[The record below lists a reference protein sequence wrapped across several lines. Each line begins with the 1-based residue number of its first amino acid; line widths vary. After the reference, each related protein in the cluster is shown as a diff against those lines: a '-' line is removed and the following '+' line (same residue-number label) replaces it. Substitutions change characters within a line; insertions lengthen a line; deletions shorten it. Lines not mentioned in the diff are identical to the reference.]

1 MLLNFSIFLIFS
13 ILIIISTLGYGIFI
27 SNKIFINSKYLSL
40 PLKGFF
46 GIFFLY
52 LISSFTHLILPHN
65 YIHNSIIIIIG
76 ILFFFKLINKT
87 INHKENLKHIIFFF
101 ACLFIGFVIS
111 KTNEDFP
118 YYHLPNSLQFALN
131 KLEFGL
137 GNINHGFKH
146 FSSLFLINSLFYLP
160 LVEIYLFNIT
170 NFMLQ
175 IFFFSSLTVILYKNH
190 NNNFTIILAL
200 ITLVTYLTKFYRL
213 SEYGADY
220 FGQFLVIL
228 SFIILS
234 IGFSVSKQSAKD
246 KKEVF
251 LIAIYLMMLAIT
263 TKFLYVI
270 YLLIPIF
277 VIFNQYNFKEIKELI
292 FEKKFFT
299 ISTATLLTVLFFNY
313 AATGCLIYPVIISCL
328 TETADWSIPKE
339 VINQLNLHYKA
350 WSKAGIGAGYG
361 TDDIKGYLS
370 GLSWIENWIKTYF
383 FNKVSDYILVILFI
397 SLILLLVFKKDLKKN
412 NKINFKI
419 HISLI
424 SYISIFLV
432 FSLWFFNF
440 PSLRYAGYSVF
451 FLLLVVP
458 LCIYLAKKLNFNKII
473 IKKKIKILII
483 LALVIFNLKNIQR
496 LNNELY
502 LKSYEHHNFLN
513 FPFYWVDNVEYESIL
528 INGKYFYEVTSNKS
542 CWNVP
547 PTCLRGDRNYLD
559 IQTKNGYFFY
569 KKR

>member
-13 ILIIISTLGYGIFI
+13 ILIVISTLGYGIFI
-27 SNKIFINSKYLSL
+27 SNKILRNTKYLSL

-76 ILFFFKLINKT
+76 LLFFFKLINKK

-101 ACLFIGFVIS
+101 ACLFIGFLIS

-118 YYHLPNSLQFALN
+118 YYHLPNSLQFAMN

-137 GNINHGFKH
+137 GNLNHGFKH
-146 FSSLFLINSLFYLP
+146 FSSLFFINSLFYLP

-175 IFFFSSLTVILYKNH
+175 IFFFSSLTVILFKSH

-200 ITLVTYLTKFYRL
+200 ITLITYLTKFYRL

-220 FGQFLVIL
+220 FGQFLVLL

-234 IGFSVSKQSAKD
+234 TSFSISKQSEID

-251 LIAIYLMMLAIT
+251 LISMYLMIFAIT
-263 TKFLYVI
+263 TKFLYLI
-270 YLLIPIF
+270 YLLIPMFI
-277 VIFNQYNFKEIKELI
+277 IFNHYNFKEIILFI

-299 ISTATLLTVLFFNY
+299 ISIATLLSVLFFNFT
-313 AATGCLIYPVIISCL
+313 ATGCLIYPVTISCFN
-328 TETADWSIPKE
+328 EFADWSVPKD
-339 VINQLNLHYKA
+339 VVNQLNLHYKA
-350 WSKAGIGAGYG
+350 WSKAGIGAGYSVED
-361 TDDIKGYLS
+361 TKGYLS
-370 GLSWIENWIKTYF
+370 SLSWIDNWIKTYF

-397 SLILLLVFKKDLKKN
+397 SLILLIVFKKDLKKN
-412 NKINFKI
+412 NDLNFKI
-419 HISLI
+419 NISLI

-440 PSLRYAGYSVF
+440 PSLRYAGYSIF

-458 LCIYLAKKLNFNKII
+458 LCIYLAKNLNFNKII

-483 LALVIFNLKNIQR
+483 LALIIFNFKNIQR
-496 LNNELY
+496 LNYEFN
-502 LKSYEHHNFLN
+502 LKNYEHHNFLN
-513 FPFYWVDNVEYESIL
+513 FPFYWVDNVEYETIL
-528 INGKYFYEVTSNKS
+528 ISGKYFYEITNNKA

-547 PTCLRGDRNYLD
+547 PTCLKDRNYLD
-559 IQTKNGYFFY
+559 IRNKNGYFFY
-569 KKR
+569 KKK

>member
-1 MLLNFSIFLIFS
+1 MFFNFFIFLFVS
-13 ILIIISTLGYGIFI
+13 ILIVLSTLGYGMVF
-27 SNKIFINSKYLSL
+27 SYKLFGNSRYLNL
-40 PLKGFF
+40 PLKGIF

-52 LISSFTHLILPHN
+52 LISSFTHLVLPHN
-65 YIHNSIIIIIG
+65 FVHNSIIIFLG
-76 ILFFFKLINKT
+76 LILFFKFSSRKNFEIYEFKLIV
-87 INHKENLKHIIFFF
+87 FFF
-101 ACLFIGFVIS
+101 TCLLLGFLIS
-111 KTNEDFP
+111 KTNEDFS

-137 GNINHGFKH
+137 GNLNHGFKH

-160 LVEIYLFNIT
+160 IVEYYLFNIT

-175 IFFFSSLTVILYKNH
+175 IFFFSSLAVILYKNYK
-190 NNNFTIILAL
+190 NNFTIILAL
-200 ITLVTYLTKFYRL
+200 VSLITYLTKFYRL

-220 FGQFLVIL
+220 FGQFLVLL

-234 IGFSVSKQSAKD
+234 LSFSASKQSAID
-246 KKEVF
+246 KKEIF
-251 LIAIYLMMLAIT
+251 LIAMYLVIFAVT

-270 YLLIPIF
+270 YLLMPMFI
-277 VIFNQYNFKEIKELI
+277 IFNQYNFREIVKFT

-299 ISTATLLTVLFFNY
+299 ISIALLFTVLFFNY
-313 AATGCLIYPVIISCL
+313 TATGCLIYPMIVSCF
-328 TETADWSIPKE
+328 TETTDWSVPKD

-361 TDDIKGYLS
+361 VESVKSYLS
-370 GLSWIENWIKTYF
+370 GLSWIDNWIKTYF

-397 SLILLLVFKKDLKKN
+397 SLILLFVFKKDFKKN

-419 HISLI
+419 NISLLSYVSII
-424 SYISIFLV
+424 SV

-440 PSLRYAGYSVF
+440 PSLRYAGYSIL

-458 LCIYLAKKLNFNKII
+458 LCIYLAKNLNFNKTIV
-473 IKKKIKILII
+473 KKKIKILII
-483 LALVIFNLKNIQR
+483 LALIIFNFKNIQR
-496 LNNELY
+496 LNNELN
-502 LKSYEHHNFLN
+502 LKNYEHHNFLN
-513 FPFYWVDNVEYESIL
+513 FPFYWVDNVEYKSIL
-528 INGKYFYEVTSNKS
+528 INGKYFYEVTNNKS

-547 PTCLRGDRNYLD
+547 PTCLRDRDYLN

-569 KKR
+569 RKK

>member
-1 MLLNFSIFLIFS
+1 MFFNFFIFLFVS
-13 ILIIISTLGYGIFI
+13 ILIVLSTLGYGMVF
-27 SNKIFINSKYLSL
+27 SYKLFGNSRYLNL
-40 PLKGFF
+40 PLKGIF

-52 LISSFTHLILPHN
+52 LISSFTHLVLPHN
-65 YIHNSIIIIIG
+65 FVHNSIIIFLG
-76 ILFFFKLINKT
+76 LILFFKFSSRKNFEIYEFKLIV
-87 INHKENLKHIIFFF
+87 FFF
-101 ACLFIGFVIS
+101 TFLLLGFLIS
-111 KTNEDFP
+111 KTNEDFS

-137 GNINHGFKH
+137 GNLNHGFKH

-160 LVEIYLFNIT
+160 IVEYYLFNIT

-175 IFFFSSLTVILYKNH
+175 IFFFSSLAVILYKNYK
-190 NNNFTIILAL
+190 NNFTIILAL
-200 ITLVTYLTKFYRL
+200 VSLITYLTKFYRL

-220 FGQFLVIL
+220 FGQFLVLL

-234 IGFSVSKQSAKD
+234 LSFSASKQSAID
-246 KKEVF
+246 KKEIF
-251 LIAIYLMMLAIT
+251 LIAMYLVIFAVT

-270 YLLIPIF
+270 YLLMPMFI
-277 VIFNQYNFKEIKELI
+277 IFNQYNFREIVKFT

-299 ISTATLLTVLFFNY
+299 ISIALLFTVLFFNY
-313 AATGCLIYPVIISCL
+313 TATGCLIYPMIVSCF
-328 TETADWSIPKE
+328 TETTDWSVPKD

-361 TDDIKGYLS
+361 VESVKSYLS
-370 GLSWIENWIKTYF
+370 GLSWIDNWIKTYF

-397 SLILLLVFKKDLKKN
+397 SLILLFVFKKDFKKN

-419 HISLI
+419 NISLLSYVSII
-424 SYISIFLV
+424 SV

-440 PSLRYAGYSVF
+440 PSLRYAGYSIL

-458 LCIYLAKKLNFNKII
+458 LCIYLAKNLNFNKTIV
-473 IKKKIKILII
+473 KKKIKILII
-483 LALVIFNLKNIQR
+483 LALIIFNFKNIQR
-496 LNNELY
+496 LNNELN
-502 LKSYEHHNFLN
+502 LKNYEHHNFLN

-528 INGKYFYEVTSNKS
+528 INGKYFYEITNNKS

-547 PTCLRGDRNYLD
+547 PTCLRDRNYLD

>member
-1 MLLNFSIFLIFS
+1 MFFNFFIFLFVS
-13 ILIIISTLGYGIFI
+13 ILIVLSTLGYGMVF
-27 SNKIFINSKYLSL
+27 SYKLFGNSRYLNL
-40 PLKGFF
+40 PLKGIF

-52 LISSFTHLILPHN
+52 LISSFTHLVLPHN
-65 YIHNSIIIIIG
+65 FVHNSIIIFLG
-76 ILFFFKLINKT
+76 LILFFKFSSRENFEIYEFKLIV
-87 INHKENLKHIIFFF
+87 FFF
-101 ACLFIGFVIS
+101 TCLLLGFLIS
-111 KTNEDFP
+111 KTNEDFS

-137 GNINHGFKH
+137 GNLNHGFKH

-160 LVEIYLFNIT
+160 IVEYYLFNIT

-175 IFFFSSLTVILYKNH
+175 IFFFSSLAVILYKNYK
-190 NNNFTIILAL
+190 NNFTIILAL
-200 ITLVTYLTKFYRL
+200 VSLITYLTKFYRL

-220 FGQFLVIL
+220 FGQFLVLL

-234 IGFSVSKQSAKD
+234 LSFSASKQSAID
-246 KKEVF
+246 KKEIF
-251 LIAIYLMMLAIT
+251 LIAMYLVIFAVT

-270 YLLIPIF
+270 YLLMPMF
-277 VIFNQYNFKEIKELI
+277 VIFNQYNFREIVKFT

-299 ISTATLLTVLFFNY
+299 ISIALLFTVLFFNY
-313 AATGCLIYPVIISCL
+313 TATGCLIYPMIVSCF
-328 TETADWSIPKE
+328 TETTDWSVPKD

-361 TDDIKGYLS
+361 VESVKSYLS
-370 GLSWIENWIKTYF
+370 GLSLIDNWIKTYF

-397 SLILLLVFKKDLKKN
+397 SLILLFVFKKDFKKN

-419 HISLI
+419 NISLLSYVSII
-424 SYISIFLV
+424 SV

-440 PSLRYAGYSVF
+440 PSLRYAGYSIL

-458 LCIYLAKKLNFNKII
+458 LCIYLAKNLNFNKTIV
-473 IKKKIKILII
+473 KKKIKILII
-483 LALVIFNLKNIQR
+483 LALIIFNFKNIQR
-496 LNNELY
+496 LNNELN
-502 LKSYEHHNFLN
+502 LKNYEHHNFLN
-513 FPFYWVDNVEYESIL
+513 FPFYWVDNVEYKSIL
-528 INGKYFYEVTSNKS
+528 INGKYFYEVTNNKS

-547 PTCLRGDRNYLD
+547 PTCLRDRDYLN

-569 KKR
+569 RKK

>member
-1 MLLNFSIFLIFS
+1 MLLNFSIFVIFS

-27 SNKIFINSKYLSL
+27 SNKIFSNSKYLSL

-52 LISSFTHLILPHN
+52 LLSSFTHLILPHN
-65 YIHNSIIIIIG
+65 YIHNSVIILIG
-76 ILFFFKLINKT
+76 LLFFFKLINKKA
-87 INHKENLKHIIFFF
+87 NHKENLKHIIFFF
-101 ACLFIGFVIS
+101 VCLFIGFLIS

-118 YYHLPNSLQFALN
+118 YYHLPNSLQFATN

-137 GNINHGFKH
+137 GNLSHGFKH

-160 LVEIYLFNIT
+160 IVEIYLFNIT

-175 IFFFSSLTVILYKNH
+175 IFFFSSLTVILYENR

-200 ITLVTYLTKFYRL
+200 ITLITYLTKFYRL

-220 FGQFLVIL
+220 FGQFLVLL

-234 IGFSVSKQSAKD
+234 ISFSASKQSAID
-246 KKEVF
+246 KKEIF
-251 LIAIYLMMLAIT
+251 LIAMYLMMLGIT

-270 YLLIPIF
+270 YLLIPMFI
-277 VIFNQYNFKEIKELI
+277 IFNQYNLKEITQFI

-299 ISTATLLTVLFFNY
+299 ISITTLLTVLFLNY
-313 AATGCLIYPVIISCL
+313 TATGCLIYPVIISCF
-328 TETADWSIPKE
+328 TETTDWSIPNE

-361 TDDIKGYLS
+361 VEDIKGYLS

-383 FNKVSDYILVILFI
+383 FNKVSDYILVILFT
-397 SLILLLVFKKDLKKN
+397 SLILLFVFKKDLKKN
-412 NKINFKI
+412 NKINFRI
-419 HISLI
+419 NISLL

-440 PSLRYAGYSVF
+440 PSLRYAGYSIL

-458 LCIYLAKKLNFNKII
+458 LCIYLAKNLNFNKII
-473 IKKKIKILII
+473 IKKK
-483 LALVIFNLKNIQR
+483 LK
-496 LNNELY
+496 
-502 LKSYEHHNFLN
+502 F
-513 FPFYWVDNVEYESIL
+513 
-528 INGKYFYEVTSNKS
+528 
-542 CWNVP
+542 
-547 PTCLRGDRNYLD
+547 
-559 IQTKNGYFFY
+559 
-569 KKR
+569 

>member
-1 MLLNFSIFLIFS
+1 MFFNFFIFLFVS
-13 ILIIISTLGYGIFI
+13 ILIVLSTLGYGMVF
-27 SNKIFINSKYLSL
+27 SYKLFGNSRYLNL
-40 PLKGFF
+40 PLKGIF

-52 LISSFTHLILPHN
+52 LISSFTHLVLPHN
-65 YIHNSIIIIIG
+65 FVHNSIIIFLG
-76 ILFFFKLINKT
+76 LILFFKFSSRKNFEIYEFKLIV
-87 INHKENLKHIIFFF
+87 FFF
-101 ACLFIGFVIS
+101 TCLLLGFLIS
-111 KTNEDFP
+111 KTNEDFS

-137 GNINHGFKH
+137 GNLNHGFKH

-160 LVEIYLFNIT
+160 IVEYYLFNIT

-175 IFFFSSLTVILYKNH
+175 IFFFSSLAVILYKNYK
-190 NNNFTIILAL
+190 NNFTIILAL
-200 ITLVTYLTKFYRL
+200 VSLITYLTKFYRL

-220 FGQFLVIL
+220 FGQFLVLL

-234 IGFSVSKQSAKD
+234 LSFSASKQSAID
-246 KKEVF
+246 KKEIF
-251 LIAIYLMMLAIT
+251 LIAMYLVIFAVT

-270 YLLIPIF
+270 YLLMPMFI
-277 VIFNQYNFKEIKELI
+277 IFNQYNFREIVKFT

-299 ISTATLLTVLFFNY
+299 ISIALLFTVLFFNY
-313 AATGCLIYPVIISCL
+313 TATGCLIYPMIVSCF
-328 TETADWSIPKE
+328 TETTDWSVPKD

-361 TDDIKGYLS
+361 VESVKSYLS
-370 GLSWIENWIKTYF
+370 GLSWIDNWIKTYF

-397 SLILLLVFKKDLKKN
+397 SLILLFVFKKDFKKN

-419 HISLI
+419 NISLLSYVSII
-424 SYISIFLV
+424 SV

-440 PSLRYAGYSVF
+440 PSLRYAGYSIL

-458 LCIYLAKKLNFNKII
+458 LCIYLAKNLNFNKTIV
-473 IKKKIKILII
+473 KKKIKILII
-483 LALVIFNLKNIQR
+483 LALIVFNFKNIQR
-496 LNNELY
+496 LNNELN
-502 LKSYEHHNFLN
+502 LKNYEHHNFLN
-513 FPFYWVDNVEYESIL
+513 FPFYWVDNVEYKSIL
-528 INGKYFYEVTSNKS
+528 INGKYFYEVTNNKS

-547 PTCLRGDRNYLD
+547 PTCLRDRDYLN

-569 KKR
+569 KKK

>member
-1 MLLNFSIFLIFS
+1 MFFNFFIFLFVS
-13 ILIIISTLGYGIFI
+13 ILIVLSTLGYGMVF
-27 SNKIFINSKYLSL
+27 SYKLFGNSRYLNL
-40 PLKGFF
+40 PLKGIF

-52 LISSFTHLILPHN
+52 LISSFTHLVLPHN
-65 YIHNSIIIIIG
+65 FVHNSIIIFLG
-76 ILFFFKLINKT
+76 LILFFKFSSRKNFEIYEFKLIV
-87 INHKENLKHIIFFF
+87 FFF
-101 ACLFIGFVIS
+101 TCLLLGFLIS
-111 KTNEDFP
+111 KTNEDFS

-137 GNINHGFKH
+137 GNLNHGFKH

-160 LVEIYLFNIT
+160 IVEYYLFNIT

-175 IFFFSSLTVILYKNH
+175 IFFFSSLAVILYKNYK
-190 NNNFTIILAL
+190 NNFTIILAL
-200 ITLVTYLTKFYRL
+200 VSLITYLTKFYRL

-220 FGQFLVIL
+220 FGQFLVLL

-234 IGFSVSKQSAKD
+234 LSFSASKQSAID
-246 KKEVF
+246 KKEIF
-251 LIAIYLMMLAIT
+251 LIAMYLVIFAVT

-270 YLLIPIF
+270 YLLMPMFI
-277 VIFNQYNFKEIKELI
+277 IFNQYNFREIVKFT

-299 ISTATLLTVLFFNY
+299 ISIALLFTVLFFNY
-313 AATGCLIYPVIISCL
+313 TATGCLIYPMIVSCF
-328 TETADWSIPKE
+328 TETTDWSVPKD

-361 TDDIKGYLS
+361 VESVKSYLS
-370 GLSWIENWIKTYF
+370 GLSWIDNWIKTYF

-397 SLILLLVFKKDLKKN
+397 SLILLFVFKKDFKKN

-419 HISLI
+419 NISLLSYVSII
-424 SYISIFLV
+424 SV

-440 PSLRYAGYSVF
+440 PSLRYAGYSIL

-458 LCIYLAKKLNFNKII
+458 LCIYLAKNLNFNKTIV
-473 IKKKIKILII
+473 KKKIKILII
-483 LALVIFNLKNIQR
+483 LALIIFNFKNIQR
-496 LNNELY
+496 INNELN
-502 LKSYEHHNFLN
+502 LKNYEHHNFLN
-513 FPFYWVDNVEYESIL
+513 FPFYWVDNVEYKSIL
-528 INGKYFYEVTSNKS
+528 INGKYFYEVTNNKS

-547 PTCLRGDRNYLD
+547 PTCLRDRDYLN

-569 KKR
+569 RKK

>member
-1 MLLNFSIFLIFS
+1 MFFNFFIFLFVS
-13 ILIIISTLGYGIFI
+13 ILIVLSTLGYGMVF
-27 SNKIFINSKYLSL
+27 SYKLFGNSRYLNL
-40 PLKGFF
+40 PLKGIF

-52 LISSFTHLILPHN
+52 LISSFTHLVLPHN
-65 YIHNSIIIIIG
+65 FVHNSIIIFLG
-76 ILFFFKLINKT
+76 LILFFKFSSRENFEIYEFKLIV
-87 INHKENLKHIIFFF
+87 FFF
-101 ACLFIGFVIS
+101 TCLLLGFLIS
-111 KTNEDFP
+111 KTNEDFS

-137 GNINHGFKH
+137 GNLNHGFKH

-160 LVEIYLFNIT
+160 IVEYYLFNIT

-175 IFFFSSLTVILYKNH
+175 IFFFSSLAVILYKNYK
-190 NNNFTIILAL
+190 NNFTIILAL
-200 ITLVTYLTKFYRL
+200 VSLITYLTKFYRL

-220 FGQFLVIL
+220 FGQFLVLL

-234 IGFSVSKQSAKD
+234 LSFSASKQSAID
-246 KKEVF
+246 KKEIF
-251 LIAIYLMMLAIT
+251 LIAMYLVIFAVT

-270 YLLIPIF
+270 YLLMPMF
-277 VIFNQYNFKEIKELI
+277 VIFNQYNFREIVKFT

-299 ISTATLLTVLFFNY
+299 ISIALLFTVLFFNY
-313 AATGCLIYPVIISCL
+313 TATGCLIYPMIVSCF
-328 TETADWSIPKE
+328 TETTDWSVPKD

-361 TDDIKGYLS
+361 VESVKSYLS
-370 GLSWIENWIKTYF
+370 GLSWIDNWIKTYF

-397 SLILLLVFKKDLKKN
+397 SLILLFVFKKDFKKN

-419 HISLI
+419 NISLLSYVSII
-424 SYISIFLV
+424 SV

-440 PSLRYAGYSVF
+440 PSLRYAGYSIL

-458 LCIYLAKKLNFNKII
+458 LCIYLAKNLNFNKTIV
-473 IKKKIKILII
+473 KKKIKILII
-483 LALVIFNLKNIQR
+483 LALIIFNFKNIQR
-496 LNNELY
+496 LNNELN
-502 LKSYEHHNFLN
+502 LKNYEHHNFLN
-513 FPFYWVDNVEYESIL
+513 FPFYWVDNVEYKSIL
-528 INGKYFYEVTSNKS
+528 INGKYFYEVTNNKS

-547 PTCLRGDRNYLD
+547 PTCLRDRDYLN

-569 KKR
+569 RKK